1 MNLYITPVAKKSQ
14 ISFLLA
20 LDNYL
25 SSRKQYKT
33 SQLIKRLHQFI
44 AKRNPGFNFQVQE
57 GTKNQIELYAENNLI
72 GYYPGT

>member
-25 SSRKQYKT
+25 STRKQNHT
-33 SQLIKRLHQFI
+33 SQLLKRLHQFI
-44 AKRNPGFNFQVQE
+44 AKHNPGFKFQVQE
-57 GTKNQIELYAENNLI
+57 ASNQIELYAEDALI
-72 GYYPGT
+72 GYYPNN

>member
-20 LDNYL
+20 LDNYM
-25 SSRKQYKT
+25 SSRKQTKT
-33 SQLIKRLHQFI
+33 SQLIKRLQQFI
-44 AKRNPGFNFQVQE
+44 AKRKPGFKFRVLE

-72 GYYPGT
+72 GYYPGN

>member
-25 SSRKQYKT
+25 STRKQITT
-33 SQLIKRLHQFI
+33 SLLIKRLHQFI
-44 AKRNPGFNFQVQE
+44 AKHKPGFNFQVQE
-57 GTKNQIELYAENNLI
+57 ASNQIELYAEDALI
-72 GYYPGT
+72 GYYPNK

>member
-25 SSRKQYKT
+25 SARKQAKT
-33 SQLIKRLHQFI
+33 SQLTKRLHQFL
-44 AKRNPGFNFQVQE
+44 AKHNPDFNFQVQQAS
-57 GTKNQIELYAENNLI
+57 NQIELYAENTLI
-72 GYYPGT
+72 GYYPNY